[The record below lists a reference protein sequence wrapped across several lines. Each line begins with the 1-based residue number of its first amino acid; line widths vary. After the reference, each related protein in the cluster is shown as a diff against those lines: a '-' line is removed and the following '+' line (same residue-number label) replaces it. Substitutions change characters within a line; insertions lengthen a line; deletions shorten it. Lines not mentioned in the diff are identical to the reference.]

1 MYQKQKTLKGEVV
14 FEGIGVH
21 SGMSSR
27 LVLRPSAADS
37 GIVISRTGSP
47 HCRIEIGKVVPEE
60 AMYATV
66 IRQNG
71 WKFSTIEHVMAAI
84 GMLNID
90 NVTIELKGD
99 EFPILDGSSL
109 PFAEKIVKTGFCEQS
124 AKKDFITPR
133 KTITFSDEKSGRLI
147 EITSAEEDTNLY
159 VDYEAV
165 FDNPVLGSSTMN
177 CCLSE
182 DLFLKEIAPARTFGF
197 LEQLP
202 FMHKH
207 GLAKGASL
215 ENTIVIG
222 QDGFINKLRFDDE
235 CVRHKVLDLLG
246 DLSLLGKRLAGRVK
260 AKKTGHSFNR
270 LVIEHFVNNQDAW
283 KTI

>member
-1 MYQKQKTLKGEVV
+1 MYQKQKTLKEEVV
-14 FEGIGVH
+14 FDGIGIHSAVAARLILKPSGVNEGI
-21 SGMSSR
+21 
-27 LVLRPSAADS
+27 
-37 GIVISRTGSP
+37 IISRAGSP
-47 HCRIEIGKVVPEE
+47 DCCIKVGKIVPEK

-71 WKFSTIEHVMAAI
+71 WRFSTIEHVMAVV

-90 NVTIELKGD
+90 NIIIELNGD

-109 PFAEKIVKTGFCEQS
+109 PFAEAILKAGFCEQNS
-124 AKKDFITPR
+124 KKEFVTPR
-133 KTITFSDEKSGRLI
+133 ETVTFTDEKSGRLI
-147 EITSAEEDTNLY
+147 EIKPAEDDNRLY
-159 VDYEAV
+159 IDYEAV
-165 FDNPVLGSSTMN
+165 FDNPILGSSTMS

-182 DLFLKEIAPARTFGF
+182 NTFLKEIAPARTFGF
-197 LEQLP
+197 LDQLP

-222 QDGFINKLRFDDE
+222 DNGFINERRFDDE

-246 DLSLLGKRLAGRVK
+246 DLALLGKRLAGRVT
-260 AKKTGHSFNR
+260 AKKTGHAFNR
-270 LVIEHFVNNQDAW
+270 LVIEHFINNQDAW

>member
-1 MYQKQKTLKGEVV
+1 MYQKQRTLKGEVV

-21 SGMSSR
+21 SGEISR
-27 LVLRPSAADS
+27 LVLKPSDANQ
-37 GIVISRTGSP
+37 GIIISRAGAP
-47 HCRIEIGKVVPEE
+47 QCRIEVGKVIPEE

-90 NVTIELKGD
+90 NVIIELKGG

-109 PFAEKIVKTGFCEQS
+109 PFAEKIMKIGMTELDAQ
-124 AKKDFITPR
+124 KEYITPR
-133 KTITFSDEKSGRLI
+133 ETVIFTDEKGDRRI
-147 EITSAEEDTNLY
+147 EIEPAEDTNLY
-159 VDYEAV
+159 IDYEAT
-165 FDNPVLGSSTMN
+165 FDSPVLGSSSMK
-177 CCLSE
+177 CLVSE
-182 DLFLKEIAPARTFGF
+182 DTFLKEIAPARTFGF
-197 LEQLP
+197 LKQLP
-202 FMHKH
+202 FMQKH

-222 QDGFINKLRFDDE
+222 ESGFINKRRFDDE

-246 DLSLLGKRLAGRVK
+246 DLTLLGKRLAGKVK
-260 AKKTGHSFNR
+260 ARKTGHAFNR
-270 LVIEHFVNNQDAW
+270 LIIEHFINNQNAW
-283 KTI
+283 RVF